1 MNSPRIVPR
10 YQAAGCPIPGL
21 PVSAAGERVGA
32 IIDSYHITEYAGAF
46 AETYALLG
54 MVAEAEA
61 RLDQFD
67 EPQHRWMPTACV
79 RIAVILGQEE
89 RALDYIEAAAEDQPR
104 LMTMML
110 CPDDTG
116 PLQDNP
122 RFAAILARAGMPA
135 TVAATR

>member
-1 MNSPRIVPR
+1 MLEAHPQDFGFLGFRAYVIAR
-10 YQAAGCPIPGL
+10 QGDL
-21 PVSAAGERVGA
+21 DGA
-32 IIDSYHITEYAGAF
+32 RAMLDSYHNTEFASAF

-54 MVAEAEA
+54 MVEEAEA

-67 EPQHRWMPTACV
+67 DPGHHWMPTAYA
-79 RIAVILGQEE
+79 RIALILGQEE
-89 RALDYIEAAAEDQPR
+89 RALDYIEAAAEDSPR
-104 LMTMML
+104 LMAMML

-122 RFAAILARAGMPA
+122 RFAAILAQAGMPV